1 MPWPNEQKERSRE
14 KILQSAF
21 GLFTARGY
29 DKVTISDV
37 MRETQMT
44 HGAFYNHFNS
54 KQQLYAEAI
63 DAGAR
68 ASALAKLQHTELQ
81 GVDLLTEL
89 LRGYLD
95 VAHVRQEHSPC
106 PLAFLATDVANGE
119 EEVRGAYTQLF
130 KRLITFMSK
139 TLPADTPQRR
149 ERALALAAMM
159 IGAVAV
165 SRALNDERTVKALL
179 RACRVMGEG
188 MVGVV
193 GVGG

>member
-21 GLFTARGY
+21 SLFAAQGY

-37 MRETQMT
+37 MREAQMT
-44 HGAFYNHFNS
+44 HGAFYNHFSS
-54 KQQLYAEAI
+54 KQELYAEAI
-63 DAGAR
+63 GAGAR
-68 ASALAKLQHTELQ
+68 ASALAKLQHTEAS
-81 GVDLLTEL
+81 GTDLLTEL

-95 VAHVRQEHSPC
+95 VAHVRQKHSPC

-119 EEVRGAYTQLF
+119 EEVRGAYTQIF
-130 KRLITFMSK
+130 KRLTTFMSK

-159 IGAVAV
+159 IGGVAV
-165 SRALNDERTVKALL
+165 SRALDDERTVKALL
-179 RACRVMGEG
+179 RACRAMGEG
-188 MVGVV
+188 VV
-193 GVGG
+193 SEG